1 MYERKDTFYKKA
13 KREGYRARSAYKLIE
28 LNREFRMLRPGMRV
42 VDLGSWPG
50 GWVQV
55 TAELVGQ
62 TGKVVGID
70 LVALE
75 PLSFTQVTLLQ
86 GDATDP
92 AQQEKILAALG
103 GPADVML
110 SDMAPKLTGIRE
122 VDEARSMELCHAAL
136 HCAQTLLR
144 PSGMLLLKAFMGP
157 EHKALLS
164 ELRLIFTSVKTT
176 KPESS
181 RKGSAET
188 YVLAAGFKKTAPPI
202 SS

>member
-1 MYERKDTFYKKA
+1 VYERKDAFYKKA

-28 LNREFRMLRPGMRV
+28 LNREFRVLRPGMQV

-55 TAELVGQ
+55 AAELVGQ

-75 PLSFTQVTLLQ
+75 PLSFTHVTLLQ

-92 AQQEKILAALG
+92 TQQERILAVLG
-103 GPADVML
+103 SPADVVL
-110 SDMAPKLTGIRE
+110 SDMAPKLTGIGE
-122 VDEARSMELCHAAL
+122 VDEARSMELCRAAF

-144 PSGMLLLKAFMGP
+144 SGGMLLLKVFMGS
-157 EHKALLS
+157 EHKTFLS
-164 ELRLIFTSVKTT
+164 ELRLAFTSVKTT

-188 YVLAAGFKKTAPPI
+188 YVFATGFKKTKTYL